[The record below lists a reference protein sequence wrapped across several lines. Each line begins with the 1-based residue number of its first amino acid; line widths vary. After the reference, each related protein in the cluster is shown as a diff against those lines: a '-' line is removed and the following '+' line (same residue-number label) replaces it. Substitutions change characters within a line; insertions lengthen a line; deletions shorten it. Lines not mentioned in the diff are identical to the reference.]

1 MVPMERWDYDS
12 RQQMYRRITDI
23 TYTYT
28 MGKEYRSYTIPMSDY
43 TTYQDLEVAAIF
55 ASTSPLSLL

>member
-28 MGKEYRSYTIPMSDY
+28 MGKEYRRYTIPMSDY
-43 TTYQDLEVAAIF
+43 TTYQDLEAAAIF
-55 ASTSPLSLL
+55 AATSPLAL